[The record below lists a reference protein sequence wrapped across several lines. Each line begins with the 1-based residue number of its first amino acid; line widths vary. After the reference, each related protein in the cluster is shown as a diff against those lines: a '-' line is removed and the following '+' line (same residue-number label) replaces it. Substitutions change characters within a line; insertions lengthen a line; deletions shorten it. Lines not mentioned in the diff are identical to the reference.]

1 MEIDYKPKVAV
12 IKVRLEKLLLWPS
25 NPRFNDHKKID
36 EERWPERLVQRETA
50 ENMLAHG
57 VDEIMSSIRINGWSP
72 VDRIFV
78 RKHRGTDNYVVL
90 EGNRRVTALQEL
102 VRAGD
107 LRPEISSAID
117 PLEVV
122 EVLGE
127 EGSSDLSHQISYL
140 LGVRHHG
147 SLKQWS
153 PFAQAHNIFSKY
165 CKVAGCSPDDFKWN
179 ADVGTQVGET
189 LGMKRGEVEKRL
201 KVYCVMKQLDEHPDV
216 KAAGGMKHSYYTI
229 TAEPLGKGSNTELG
243 RFFTKDPSTFR
254 LDEKGIRKMIL
265 LCRFDCP
272 NRNGAPIHN
281 QREWRSYEKI
291 LQEPDE
297 TRRQEMLL
305 RVDKEG
311 GEHPSAVYAERAAE
325 LSVPR
330 WDTWLEEL
338 NSHLRSWNMDD
349 LESTDESIQRDMRR
363 MDQLLKALGAGGQV

>member
-1 MEIDYKPKVAV
+1 MDIDYKPKVQV

-25 NPRFNDHKKID
+25 NPRFNDHKQIE
-36 EERWPERLVQRETA
+36 EERWPERLVQRETS
-50 ENMLAHG
+50 ENMKPHG

-102 VRAGD
+102 VRVGD
-107 LRPEISSAID
+107 LRPEIASAID

-127 EGSSDLSHQISYL
+127 EGSPYLNHQISYL

-153 PFAQAHNIFSKY
+153 PFAQAHNIFRKY
-165 CKVAGCSPDDFKWN
+165 CRVAACSPEAFTWN
-179 ADVGTQVGET
+179 ADVGAQVGET

-216 KAAGGMKHSYYTI
+216 KSAGGMKHGYYTI
-229 TAEPLGKGSNTELG
+229 TDEPLGKGKDTELG
-243 RFFTKDPSTFR
+243 RYFPKDPSTFR
-254 LDEKGIRKMIL
+254 LNEEGIGKMLL
-265 LCRFDCP
+265 LCRFDKP
-272 NRNGAPIHN
+272 NRKGAPIRN

-291 LQEPDE
+291 LTEPDKD
-297 TRRQEMLL
+297 RRREMLV
-305 RVDKEG
+305 RVNKEG

-338 NSHLRSWNMDD
+338 NVHLRSWKMDD
-349 LESTDESIQRDMRR
+349 LESTNESIQHDMKR
-363 MDQLLKALGAGGQV
+363 MNQLLEALGAGDQ